1 MTNGESTTAARLE
14 TIKEWLMNLFMLILL
29 YVVICLAVSLYAR
42 FVSDRSDPSSMWY
55 NFPKW
60 VQPAKAWKKMAG
72 IEVGSY
78 SYIESAYAVQ
88 STAISGEDATL
99 SNVSSVNDCMLVCEA
114 NAPDCVGFS
123 FNKISNTCSLAST
136 LDSVVPSDSS
146 NIMYFSD
153 SSPPMKQYFVTPGKV
168 PATPSP
174 ITISSVSI
182 PTSTNVATVTT
193 TAAHGFTTGN
203 YVTTTGYGSNVI
215 TVTDSTHFTFPY
227 RVTTDVSVASGT
239 ATLVLSLIPPDS
251 TLSYIQC
258 AQACTSN
265 TTCSGFTFDTAS
277 GCMQYTTTPFNKEML
292 TQSVATS
299 NTYINGTPVLTSY
312 TSSYY

>member
-1 MTNGESTTAARLE
+1 MNGVFVC
-14 TIKEWLMNLFMLILL
+14 LF
-29 YVVICLAVSLYAR
+29 YVIVCLVVTLYAR

-60 VQPAKAWKKMAG
+60 VQPSKQWKKLAG

-78 SYIESAYAVQ
+78 SYINSAYAVQ
-88 STAISGEDATL
+88 STAISGGDATI

-123 FNKISNTCSLAST
+123 FNKVSNTCSLAST

-174 ITISSVSI
+174 ITISSLSI

-227 RVTTDVSVASGT
+227 RVTADVSVTSGT

-251 TLSYIQC
+251 TLSYVQC
-258 AQACTSN
+258 AQACSSN
-265 TTCSGFTFDTAS
+265 TTCSGFTFDTTS
-277 GCMQYTTTPFNKEML
+277 GCMQYTTTPFKKEML